1 LSSWYS
7 GDIYIPMVLS
17 FLWAVGVLEIYT
29 HGSFFPL
36 SSWYLV
42 SIIIFLFLFYLGLV
56 DYFVST
62 TLDLFTYLFI
72 YYFWPHC
79 LNIFYWLG
87 FRVITTKEYCSIS
100 SFFLLSQ
107 KSNKRLMA
115 GTITRETKKG
125 WPKKG
130 QKTHSPQEPKKMERA
145 SPSHSRKLSHPWPL

>member
-1 LSSWYS
+1 
-7 GDIYIPMVLS
+7 
-17 FLWAVGVLEIYT
+17 
-29 HGSFFPL
+29 
-36 SSWYLV
+36 
-42 SIIIFLFLFYLGLV
+42 
-56 DYFVST
+56 
-62 TLDLFTYLFI
+62 
-72 YYFWPHC
+72 
-79 LNIFYWLG
+79 LG

-145 SPSHSRKLSHPWPL
+145 IPLVVGSYLTHGPSKLIAAG